1 MLVGSYS
8 LTLRGTR
15 PSLISP
21 LQQPIC
27 RSSCWVFLLVPRPG
41 ESTLGLGPSL
51 CQWPGPIPPSSHLW
65 AIPQLILFNCAGH
78 LSFPGT
84 RQSLLCLTDL
94 ALALPSGLLV
104 LSHLKVLLQALAL
117 YRALLPAL
125 SPRACPISPSHTT
138 VGIVFIAPGW
148 QFCSLVSC
156 CFVVQLAHWDVTFTK
171 A

>member
-51 CQWPGPIPPSSHLW
+51 CPVAWPHSTQQPPLGHSPAHFVQLRWPPFISWNTSKSPLPHRLGTCSSVW
-65 AIPQLILFNCAGH
+65 TTCPQPSQGLAASISSLQGTPACPVTTGLSHQSLSHHSRDCLHSTWVAILFIGF
-78 LSFPGT
+78 L
-84 RQSLLCLTDL
+84 LLCCAT
-94 ALALPSGLLV
+94 
-104 LSHLKVLLQALAL
+104 
-117 YRALLPAL
+117 
-125 SPRACPISPSHTT
+125 CPLGCDIH
-138 VGIVFIAPGW
+138 
-148 QFCSLVSC
+148 
-156 CFVVQLAHWDVTFTK
+156 
-171 A
+171 